1 MAKSSG
7 LGDNCFIGGYD
18 LSGDIMALSKV
29 SGGPATLEATGIN
42 KSAHER
48 LFGIRDGAIDL
59 SSAFNPSPNQEH
71 PVLAAL
77 PTADVQ
83 VMYLRGTTLGAD
95 VACEIAK
102 QVNYDPTRGNDG
114 MLTVAV
120 NTVANSYGLEW
131 ATQLTAGLRT
141 DTAATQ
147 GTAVDFAAAT
157 SFGFQM
163 YLQVTAFSGTD
174 VTVKLQDSAD
184 NSSFADLSG
193 AAFVQTTAARTTQR
207 VAVGGTATVRRYV
220 RATTVT
226 TGGFTSVTFA
236 VALVKNPVAVKF

>member
-18 LSGDIMALSKV
+18 LSGDITALSKV
-29 SGGPATLEATGIN
+29 SGGPATLESTAIN
-42 KSAHER
+42 KTAHER
-48 LFGIRDGAIDL
+48 LFGIRDGGIDFA
-59 SSAFNPSPNQEH
+59 SAFNASPNQEH

-83 VMYLRGTTLGAD
+83 VMYLRGTALGGD

-102 QVNYDPTRGNDG
+102 QVDYAPTRANDG
-114 MLTVAV
+114 GLTVAV
-120 NTVANSYGLEW
+120 TTVANGYGLEW
-131 ATQLTAGLRT
+131 ATGLTAGLRI
-141 DTAATQ
+141 DTSATN
-147 GTAVDFAAAT
+147 GTSVDFAVAT

-184 NSSFADLSG
+184 NSTFADLSG
-193 AAFVQTTAARTTQR
+193 AAFAQTTAARTTQR

-220 RATTVT
+220 RASTVT